1 MNMQHAVL
9 GTEPTEKVLGVHGQP
24 NDGSE
29 RNSKFF
35 PLVVDLDGTL
45 IKTDLLLESLV
56 LLLKK
61 NFFFLFCIPIWL
73 LRGRQYL
80 KLQIAQHCTIRND
93 LLPYNLR
100 FLAFLKQQEEEGRTL
115 ILATASNEKL
125 ANELA
130 QYVGI
135 FSYVFASNAEINLIG
150 RNKAAV
156 LVEKFGSKGFDY
168 AGNSNADLKIW
179 PDARQVILVNPD
191 VGVEKRARK
200 IAPIDMLFEEREH
213 FLASS
218 VRAMRVHQWLKN
230 LLIFVPLLAAHKW
243 GDAGSVMKA
252 GLAFIAFSFCAS
264 AIYLLND
271 IVDLHADRAH
281 LRKRSRPFASGNL
294 PLTAGFFL
302 IPTLSIAGLLI
313 ASLVNIP
320 FLLCLV
326 FYIFVT
332 SVYSFHLK
340 SIILLDVIVL
350 ALLYTFRVLAGAWAI
365 DVAASFW
372 LIAFSMLI
380 FFSLA
385 LIKRCAELESLKK
398 QNRRHVKGRDYRV
411 TDLAQLTGLG
421 TASGIGAV
429 IILSLYINSPET
441 AQHYKRAQMLWPLC
455 PALLYWICRM
465 WVKTG
470 RGEMHDDPI
479 VFAAKDRTSWGVA
492 LIVLAIFV
500 FAL

>member
-1 MNMQHAVL
+1 MNMQQEAL
-9 GTEPTEKVLGVHGQP
+9 GDEPKYEALGIKVQP
-24 NDGSE
+24 NVKSVYDA
-29 RNSKFF
+29 NFF

-61 NFFFLFCIPIWL
+61 NFFFLFCLPFWL
-73 LRGRQYL
+73 FRGRQYL
-80 KLQIAQHCTIRND
+80 KLKIALHCAIRND

-100 FLAFLKQQEEEGRTL
+100 FLAFLKQQKEEGRTL
-115 ILATASNEKL
+115 VLATASNEKL

-130 QYVGI
+130 DYVGI
-135 FSYVFASNAEINLIG
+135 FSHVIASNGDVNLIG
-150 RNKAAV
+150 RNKAKA
-156 LVEKFGSKGFDY
+156 LVEKYGSKGFDY
-168 AGNSNADLKIW
+168 AGNSKADLKIW

-191 VGVEKRARK
+191 VGVEKRARQ

-213 FLASS
+213 FLASA

-243 GDAGSVMKA
+243 GDVALALKA
-252 GLAFIAFSFCAS
+252 GLAFFAFSFCAS

-281 LRKRSRPFASGNL
+281 LRKRSRPFSSGNL
-294 PLTAGFFL
+294 PLTVGFFL

-313 ASLVNIP
+313 ASLVNLQ

-332 SVYSFHLK
+332 SIYSFHLK
-340 SIILLDVIVL
+340 SIILLDVVVL
-350 ALLYTFRVLAGAWAI
+350 ALLYTFRVLAGAWAVN
-365 DVAASFW
+365 VAASFW

-398 QNRRHVKGRDYRV
+398 QNRRYVKGRDYRV
-411 TDLAQLTGLG
+411 VDLAQLTGLG

-479 VFAAKDRTSWGVA
+479 VYAAKDKTSWLVA
-492 LIVLAIFV
+492 LVVLIIFV